1 MMKFSKLNLADFFGG
16 TVRARR
22 KMRVDDRQDAYF
34 ENPIIHK
41 QINGDKVY
49 VPLNLGRV
57 WNQVN

>member
-1 MMKFSKLNLADFFGG
+1 MKFSKLNLDEFFGG

-22 KMRVDDRQDAYF
+22 KMRMDYCHDDYF

-41 QINGDKVY
+41 QIHGDKVY
-49 VPLNLGRV
+49 APLNLGRV